1 MSDWDRPTAID
12 TQVGGFGKSRI
23 DLVFRACRTDITCL
37 PPDGFFG
44 IRDDGTVLESTVAD
58 KYRDLDY
65 VGVGLSHKKLDE
77 LIERNRPATR
87 IVNETASQNVA
98 VGLIN
103 ASFASLANHCG

>member
-1 MSDWDRPTAID
+1 
-12 TQVGGFGKSRI
+12 
-23 DLVFRACRTDITCL
+23 
-37 PPDGFFG
+37 
-44 IRDDGTVLESTVAD
+44 VLESTVAD